1 MTHIER
7 LELGKF
13 LYQEKPYKVI
23 EKALLLISSA
33 FLYVFSG

>member
-13 LYQEKPYKVI
+13 LYQET
-23 EKALLLISSA
+23 L
-33 FLYVFSG
+33 